1 MAHPY
6 FIAFCAACLRYAVL
20 TMTCARSGTVVSSGS
35 FGASRGGAQT

>member
-20 TMTCARSGTVVSSGS
+20 TMTCARWFERS
-35 FGASRGGAQT
+35 